1 MKKVRVIKEMPFVKV
16 GQCFDVT
23 NTNFLASSDYNAE
36 YLPVL
41 YEGKHVDCFIAAGW
55 LEEVKEPQNIVR
67 VVKDAYKYQTDF
79 GVVELGDELAR
90 KISTA
95 AMKYASEVASKAVV
109 AKYQALHP
117 QAVLIIETLIKES
130 EGI

>member
-67 VVKDAYKYQTDF
+67 VVQDAYKYQTEF

-90 KISTA
+90 KIATI
-95 AMKYASEVASKAVV
+95 YEVPKVWNLCPICGTKKPEESKDE
-109 AKYQALHP
+109 Q
-117 QAVLIIETLIKES
+117 S
-130 EGI
+130 

>member
-23 NTNFLASSDYNAE
+23 NNNFLASSDYNAE

-41 YEGKHVDCFIAAGW
+41 YEGKNVDCFIKAGW
-55 LEEVKEPQNIVR
+55 LEEVEEPESLLCKLMSTKTFLKTESAQ
-67 VVKDAYKYQTDF
+67 
-79 GVVELGDELAR
+79 ELAH
-90 KISTA
+90 I
-95 AMKYASEVASKAVV
+95 AMTHAVEVAIKAN
-109 AKYQALHP
+109 KTWNGNDGTDIGEYIINALK
-117 QAVLIIETLIKES
+117 KES

>member
-1 MKKVRVIKEMPFVKV
+1 MIKVRVIKEMPNYPI
-16 GQCFDVT
+16 GSIALR
-23 NTNFLASSDYNAE
+23 NSDRDTI
-36 YLPVL
+36 L
-41 YEGKHVDCFIAAGW
+41 GICIADLIREGW
-55 LEEVKEPQNIVR
+55 LEVMANDPQNIVR
-67 VVKDAYKYQTDF
+67 VVKDAYKYQTEF

-90 KISTA
+90 KIATA

-117 QAVLIIETLIKES
+117 QAVLIIETLLKEA

>member
-1 MKKVRVIKEMPFVKV
+1 MKKVRVIREMPFVKV
-16 GQCFDVT
+16 GAFINVT
-23 NTNFLASSDYNAE
+23 DEGYLDAFSGCTFSASALIRE
-36 YLPVL
+36 
-41 YEGKHVDCFIAAGW
+41 GW

-117 QAVLIIETLIKES
+117 QAVLIIETLLKEA